1 MKRKKFGIFM
11 VMVSLFVL
19 ACAANQAYTQ
29 SLPEVSADDLKIVQ
43 LQVIGCTWATT
54 GERVRSV
61 LLEIDGVVEAIINY
75 TLQTATV
82 TFDPAKANVD
92 DMIWALENEGSG
104 EFHVT
109 GHKFLN

>member
-43 LQVIGCTWATT
+43 LQVIGCT
-54 GERVRSV
+54 
-61 LLEIDGVVEAIINY
+61 
-75 TLQTATV
+75 
-82 TFDPAKANVD
+82 
-92 DMIWALENEGSG
+92 
-104 EFHVT
+104 
-109 GHKFLN
+109 